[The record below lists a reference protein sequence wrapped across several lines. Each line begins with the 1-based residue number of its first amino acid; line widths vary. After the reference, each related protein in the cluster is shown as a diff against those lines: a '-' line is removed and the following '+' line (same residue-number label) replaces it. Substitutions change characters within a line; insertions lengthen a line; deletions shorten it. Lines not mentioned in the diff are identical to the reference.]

1 MNHTQ
6 LVLIGILSWLPI
18 TGALAVVPADLGG
31 RIETQMNGK
40 PVTLP
45 LLKTDIDADVQ
56 GDVAQVTVTQTF
68 ANPLN
73 QAIHATYL
81 FPLNETAAVNAM
93 IMEVGEERIQAK
105 IQRIETARATFEKA
119 KSEGRSAALLSQHRP
134 NMFIQD
140 IANLMP
146 GLPIKVTLKYAQT
159 VPRIDGGYE
168 LVIPL
173 VVGPRYQPQGAG
185 IAPGQPAS
193 PGGVQ
198 HWKASTGTSGNATA
212 ANSQTAYGQWEVEQ
226 LPAYPPVF
234 ELNVPEQIDPERVG
248 LAIHVNAGMA
258 ITTIDS
264 RTHPIMATTPD
275 NGRAEVRLAKGRT
288 LDNRDF
294 VLRYTLA
301 GTRTQAGLL
310 AYRDQRGGFFS
321 LLLEPPRVPAEADIT
336 PREMVFVL
344 DCSGSMNGLPI
355 EASKAFMRAALRR
368 LRPTDSFRII
378 RFSDAATEFSTQPL
392 PATPQNIQAGLR
404 YTDGLNGE
412 GGTEMSIGIRQALIP
427 PVPAGALRLVTFLTD
442 GYIGNEAEILTL
454 LKASLGAA
462 RLYAFGVGTGVN
474 RYLLSE
480 MGRVG
485 RGFTRYM
492 DPTEDQEKV
501 AGELAERLQS
511 PVLTD
516 IQIDWGGIEVS
527 DPSPERVPDLFAGQ
541 SLRLQGRYGR
551 PGRHEIIVRG
561 LVQGRPATL
570 PLQID
575 LPETSTE
582 GEAVPILWARSLIS
596 DLQYQLTTGAHQPG
610 SDAVNSDALK
620 QRITDLGLN
629 FSLVTPWTAFVAVS
643 EQIVNP
649 NPAASTPT
657 LPVPVAQVK
666 GTTALAYGE
675 PATSLTGS
683 SGGAFTGGGTPEPA
697 ALLGLAL
704 IALLFAGFWQR
715 SAGVVTLKT
724 QADRRL
730 VGAATPR

>member
-1 MNHTQ
+1 MNRTQ
-6 LVLIGILSWLPI
+6 LVLLGILTWSTM
-18 TGALAVVPADLGG
+18 TGALAAVPADLGG
-31 RIETQMNGK
+31 RIEAQVNGK
-40 PVTLP
+40 PITLP

-73 QAIHATYL
+73 QAVHATYL

-93 IMEVGEERIQAK
+93 TMDVGDERIQAK

-134 NMFIQD
+134 NMFTQD

-185 IAPGQPAS
+185 VAPGQAAA

-198 HWKASTGTSGNATA
+198 HWNASTRTSGNATA
-212 ANSQTAYGQWEVEQ
+212 ADSQTTYGQWEVEQ

-248 LAIHVNAGMA
+248 LTVHINAGMA
-258 ITTIDS
+258 ITALDS
-264 RTHPIMATTPD
+264 RTHPITATTPES
-275 NGRAEVRLAKGRT
+275 GQAEVRLTNGRT

-321 LLLEPPRVPAEADIT
+321 LLLEPPQIPAEADIT

-344 DCSGSMNGLPI
+344 DCSGSMNGLPMD
-355 EASKAFMRAALRR
+355 ASKAFMRAALRR

-378 RFSDAATEFSTQPL
+378 RFSDAATEFSAQPL

-412 GGTEMSIGIRQALIP
+412 GGTEMSTGIRQALAPPIP
-427 PVPAGALRLVTFLTD
+427 TGALRLVTFLTD
-442 GYIGNEAEILTL
+442 GYIGNEAQILAL
-454 LKASLGAA
+454 LRANLGDA
-462 RLYAFGVGTGVN
+462 RLYAFGVGAGVN

-492 DPTEDQEKV
+492 DPTEDLEKV

-516 IQIDWGGIEVS
+516 IQIDWGGMEVS
-527 DPSPERVPDLFAGQ
+527 DPSPARVPDLFAGQ

-551 PGRHEIIVRG
+551 PGRHEITVRG

-582 GEAVPILWARSLIS
+582 GEAVPILWARSLIGE
-596 DLQYQLTTGAHQPG
+596 LHYQLTTGAHQSG
-610 SDAVNSDALK
+610 GEVVNTDALK

-643 EQIVNP
+643 EQIYNP
-649 NPAASTPT
+649 NPADSTPT

-675 PATSLTGS
+675 PAASLTG
-683 SGGAFTGGGTPEPA
+683 GGDAFTGGGTPEPA
-697 ALLGLAL
+697 ALLGLGL
-704 IALLFAGFWQR
+704 IALLLAGFHVRTTAIRQQPGNTSW
-715 SAGVVTLKT
+715 
-724 QADRRL
+724 
-730 VGAATPR
+730 

>member
-1 MNHTQ
+1 MNAKS
-6 LVLIGILSWLPI
+6 LFNPIPLFLIGTLAWWPM
-18 TGALAVVPADLGG
+18 TGVLAAVPDDLGG
-31 RIETQMNGK
+31 RIEAQVNGK
-40 PVTLP
+40 PITLP

-73 QAIHATYL
+73 QAVHATYL

-93 IMEVGEERIQAK
+93 TMEVGDERIQAK

-134 NMFIQD
+134 NMFTQD

-159 VPRIDGGYE
+159 VPRLDGGYE

-185 IAPGQPAS
+185 VAPGQPAA

-198 HWKASTGTSGNATA
+198 HWNATTGTSGNATA
-212 ANSQTAYGQWEVEQ
+212 ANSQTAYGQWEVQQ
-226 LPAYPPVF
+226 LPAYSPVF

-248 LAIHVNAGMA
+248 LVIHINPGMA
-258 ITTIDS
+258 ITHLKS
-264 RTHPIMATTPD
+264 RTHPITTTTPES
-275 NGRAEVRLAKGRT
+275 GRAEVRLSNGRT

-321 LLLEPPRVPAEADIT
+321 LLLEPPQIPAAADIT

-355 EASKAFMRAALRR
+355 DASKAFMRAALRR

-378 RFSDAATEFSTQPL
+378 RFSDAATEFSAQPL

-412 GGTEMSIGIRQALIP
+412 GGTEMSTGIRQALTP

-442 GYIGNEAEILTL
+442 GYIGNEAEILAL
-454 LKASLGAA
+454 IQANLGAA

-474 RYLLSE
+474 RYLLNE

-516 IQIDWGGIEVS
+516 IQIDWGGMEVS
-527 DPSPERVPDLFAGQ
+527 DPSPERIPDLFAGQ
-541 SLRLQGRYGR
+541 SLRLQGRYAR
-551 PGRHEIIVRG
+551 PGRHEITVHG

-582 GEAVPILWARSLIS
+582 GEAVPILWARALIGE
-596 DLQYQLTTGAHQPG
+596 LHYQLTTGAHQPG
-610 SDAVNSDALK
+610 HETANTDALK

-643 EQIVNP
+643 EQIYNP
-649 NPAASTPT
+649 NPAETPT

-666 GTTALAYGE
+666 GVTALAYGE
-675 PATSLTGS
+675 SAAPLTGG
-683 SGGAFTGGGTPEPA
+683 SGGAFTGGGAPEPA
-697 ALLGLAL
+697 AIFGLIL
-704 IALLFAGFWQR
+704 VALLLAGFLSPDR
-715 SAGVVTLKT
+715 LRLK
-724 QADRRL
+724 A
-730 VGAATPR
+730 

>member
-1 MNHTQ
+1 MKTIP
-6 LVLIGILSWLPI
+6 LFLIAFLSWLPWSS
-18 TGALAVVPADLGG
+18 ALAIVPDDLGG
-31 RIETQMNGK
+31 RIEARVDGK

-73 QAIHATYL
+73 QAVHATYL

-93 IMEVGEERIQAK
+93 TMEVGDEQIQAR
-105 IQRIETARATFEKA
+105 IQRIEEARATFEKA
-119 KSEGRSAALLSQHRP
+119 KGEGRSAALLSQHRP
-134 NMFIQD
+134 NMFTQD

-159 VPRIDGGYE
+159 VPRTDGAYE

-185 IAPGQPAS
+185 VAPGQPA
-193 PGGVQ
+193 PRGGVQ
-198 HWKASTGTSGNATA
+198 HWNAQTGTSGGATA
-212 ANSQTAYGQWEVEQ
+212 KSSQTAYGQWEVEQ

-234 ELNVPEQIDPERVG
+234 ELNAPEQIDPERVG
-248 LAIHVNAGMA
+248 LVVHVNAGMA
-258 ITTIDS
+258 IANIDS
-264 RTHPIMATTPD
+264 RTHPITTENPE
-275 NGRAEVRLAKGRT
+275 NGRAEVRLTSGRT

-301 GTRTQAGLL
+301 GMRTQAGLL
-310 AYRDQRGGFFS
+310 AYRDARGGFFS
-321 LLLEPPRVPAEADIT
+321 LLLEPPQVPVDADIT

-368 LRPTDSFRII
+368 LRPADSFRII

-392 PATPQNIQAGLR
+392 PATPQNVQAGLR
-404 YTDGLNGE
+404 YTDALNGE
-412 GGTEMSIGIRQALIP
+412 GGTEMSSGIRQALAP
-427 PVPAGALRLVTFLTD
+427 PVPAGAIRIVTFLTD
-442 GYIGNEAEILTL
+442 GYIGNEAEILAL
-454 LKASLGAA
+454 LKANLNDA

-516 IQIDWGGIEVS
+516 IQIDWGGMEVS
-527 DPSPERVPDLFAGQ
+527 DPSPERIPDLFAGQ
-541 SLRLQGRYGR
+541 SLRIQGRYGR
-551 PGRHEIIVRG
+551 PGQHEIKVRG

-570 PLQID
+570 PLKVE
-575 LPETSTE
+575 LPETSTQ
-582 GEAVPILWARSLIS
+582 GQAVPILWARSLIG

-610 SDAVNSDALK
+610 HESVNADALK

-643 EQIVNP
+643 EKIYNP
-649 NPAASTPT
+649 NPAQTST

-675 PATSLTGS
+675 PAAPLLTN
-683 SGGAFTGGGTPEPA
+683 SGAGAFTGGGAPEPA
-697 ALLGLAL
+697 ALFGLAL
-704 IALLFAGFWQR
+704 MALLLGVFRVQER
-715 SAGVVTLKT
+715 S
-724 QADRRL
+724 RRL
-730 VGAATPR
+730 D

>member
-1 MNHTQ
+1 MKNIQ
-6 LVLIGILSWLPI
+6 LCLIALLCGLPWS
-18 TGALAVVPADLGG
+18 GALAVTADDLGG

-73 QAIHATYL
+73 QAVYATYL

-93 IMEVGEERIQAK
+93 TLEVGDERIQAK
-105 IQRIETARATFEKA
+105 IQRIEEARATFEKA
-119 KSEGRSAALLSQHRP
+119 RNEGRSAALLSQHRP
-134 NMFIQD
+134 NMFTQD

-159 VPRIDGGYE
+159 VPRRDGAYE

-185 IAPGQPAS
+185 VAPGQPA
-193 PGGVQ
+193 PHGGVQ
-198 HWKASTGTSGNATA
+198 HWNATTGVSGGA
-212 ANSQTAYGQWEVEQ
+212 TTAHSQTAYGQWEVEQ

-234 ELNVPEQIDPERVG
+234 ELNAPEQIDPERVG
-248 LAIHVNAGMA
+248 LVIHLNAGMA
-258 ITTIDS
+258 IAALES
-264 RTHPIMATTPD
+264 RTHPITAETPD
-275 NGRAEVRLAKGRT
+275 RGRAEVRLANGRT

-301 GTRTQAGLL
+301 GARTQTGLL

-321 LLLEPPRVPAEADIT
+321 LLLEPPQAPAEADIT

-344 DCSGSMNGLPI
+344 DCSGSMHGLPMD
-355 EASKAFMRAALRR
+355 ASKAFMRAALRR

-404 YTDGLNGE
+404 YTDALNGE
-412 GGTEMSIGIRQALIP
+412 GGTEMSTGIRQALAP
-427 PVPAGALRLVTFLTD
+427 PISTGALRIVTFLTD
-442 GYIGNEAEILTL
+442 GYIGNEAEILKL
-454 LKASLGAA
+454 LRANLGNA
-462 RLYAFGVGTGVN
+462 RLYAFGVGASVN

-516 IQIDWGGIEVS
+516 IQIDWGGMEVS
-527 DPSPERVPDLFAGQ
+527 DPSPDRIPDLFAGQ
-541 SLRLQGRYGR
+541 SLRIQGRYGR
-551 PGRHEIIVRG
+551 PGAYEITVRG

-570 PLQID
+570 PLKIE
-575 LPETSTE
+575 LPETSAQ
-582 GEAVPILWARSLIS
+582 GEAVPILWARSLIG
-596 DLQYQLTTGAHQPG
+596 DLQYQLTTGAYPSGHE
-610 SDAVNSDALK
+610 AVNADALK
-620 QRITDLGLN
+620 QRITELGLN
-629 FSLVTPWTAFVAVS
+629 FSLVTQWTAFVAVS
-643 EQIVNP
+643 EKIYNSNP
-649 NPAASTPT
+649 ASTPT
-657 LPVPVAQVK
+657 LPVPVGQVA
-666 GTTALAYGE
+666 GTTERAYGE
-675 PATSLTGS
+675 STAALTG
-683 SGGAFTGGGTPEPA
+683 GNAGAFTGGGAPEPA
-697 ALLGLAL
+697 ALLGFALLAL
-704 IALLFAGFWQR
+704 LVTGFLVQDRSRIAHVRLL
-715 SAGVVTLKT
+715 V
-724 QADRRL
+724 
-730 VGAATPR
+730 P

>member
-1 MNHTQ
+1 MKTTR
-6 LVLIGILSWLPI
+6 LILIALLSWLPWS
-18 TGALAVVPADLGG
+18 GALAIVPDDLGG
-31 RIETQMNGK
+31 RIETQVDGK

-56 GDVAQVTVTQTF
+56 GDVARVTITQTF
-68 ANPLN
+68 ANPLDR
-73 QAIHATYL
+73 AVHATYL

-93 IMEVGEERIQAK
+93 TMEVGDERVQAK
-105 IQRIETARATFEKA
+105 IQRIEEARATFERA

-134 NMFIQD
+134 NMFTQD

-146 GLPIKVTLKYAQT
+146 GLPIKVTLTYAQT
-159 VPRIDGGYE
+159 VPRLDGAYE

-185 IAPGQPAS
+185 VAPGQPA
-193 PGGVQ
+193 PKGGVQ
-198 HWKASTGTSGNATA
+198 HWNAQTGTSGGATA
-212 ANSQTAYGQWEVEQ
+212 KNSQTAYGQWEVEQ

-234 ELNVPEQIDPERVG
+234 ELNVPDQIDPERVG
-248 LAIHVNAGMA
+248 LTVHLNAGMA
-258 ITTIDS
+258 IANIES
-264 RTHPIMATTPD
+264 RTHPITTETPD
-275 NGRAEVRLAKGRT
+275 QDHAEVKLANGRT

-321 LLLEPPRVPAEADIT
+321 LLLEPPQAPAATDIT

-344 DCSGSMNGLPI
+344 DCSGSMDGLPI
-355 EASKAFMRAALRR
+355 DASKAFMRAALRR

-378 RFSDAATEFSTQPL
+378 RFSDSANEFSAQPL

-404 YTDGLNGE
+404 YTDSLRGE
-412 GGTEMSIGIRQALIP
+412 GGTEMSSGIRQALAP
-427 PVPAGALRLVTFLTD
+427 PVPTGAIRIVTFLTD
-442 GYIGNEAEILTL
+442 GYIGNEAEILAL
-454 LKASLGAA
+454 LKANLNDA

-501 AGELAERLQS
+501 AGELADRLQS

-516 IQIDWGGIEVS
+516 IEIDWGGLEVS
-527 DPSPERVPDLFAGQ
+527 ELSPNRLPDLFAGQ
-541 SLRLQGRYGR
+541 SLRIQGRYGR
-551 PGRHEIIVRG
+551 PGKYEIKVRG

-570 PLQID
+570 PLQIE

-582 GEAVPILWARSLIS
+582 GEAVPIIWARSLIG
-596 DLQYQLTTGAHQPG
+596 DLHYQMTTGAHQPG
-610 SDAVNSDALK
+610 NEPVNTDALK

-629 FSLVTPWTAFVAVS
+629 FALVTPWTAFVAVS
-643 EQIVNP
+643 EKIYNANP
-649 NPAASTPT
+649 ESTPT

-666 GTTALAYGE
+666 GTTERAYGE
-675 PATSLTGS
+675 PATPITT
-683 SGGAFTGGGTPEPA
+683 ATVFTGGGTPEPA

-704 IALLFAGFWQR
+704 VGLL
-715 SAGVVTLKT
+715 
-724 QADRRL
+724 L
-730 VGAATPR
+730 VGFLLRGQTMGPTLHHSRGRLC